1 MNWFQFTRLIR
12 SIYGRQK
19 TLPDLEWIQRL
30 GLLAVKLGQVHAL
43 RIDFLDREKCQ
54 HLTKLY
60 RQNSALAP
68 EDFLKLLA
76 AVAPEN
82 FTTNFERIEEKALAS
97 ASVGQVH
104 RAWLKDSSPVVIKAI
119 KRDVRRQF
127 IADVASLR
135 NLFRLATF
143 VYPPLRRVGD
153 PVAILGDIE
162 EYTLSELDLRHE
174 VEGQQILRDLF
185 EEHQKRFDLSSL
197 RFARVHENLCNEN
210 VMVSEFVAGKT
221 FDELI
226 EAGEL
231 PYTQLIELFRIH
243 GYFMFC
249 IGTFHGDLHPGN
261 VILADGKICFVDTG
275 YIGHVGDKIRRG
287 LFEFFSALS
296 AFEYPRCAAGLNR
309 MSEVEIS
316 GAAYTDF
323 EKKFLELYADFTDT
337 TVAQMS
343 LTKKMMQTIKLG
355 VLCGMRFEKGI
366 FAIIRSLMYMDGMVL
381 RCKPDAVLM
390 RDLRPF
396 IVEAEKMV

>member
-1 MNWFQFTRLIR
+1 M
-12 SIYGRQK
+12 
-19 TLPDLEWIQRL
+19 
-30 GLLAVKLGQVHAL
+30 
-43 RIDFLDREKCQ
+43 
-54 HLTKLY
+54 
-60 RQNSALAP
+60 
-68 EDFLKLLA
+68 
-76 AVAPEN
+76 
-82 FTTNFERIEEKALAS
+82 
-97 ASVGQVH
+97 
-104 RAWLKDSSPVVIKAI
+104 VIKAI

-135 NLFRLATF
+135 NLFRLATT

-174 VEGQQILRDLF
+174 VEGQQILL
-185 EEHQKRFDLSSL
+185 EIYHEHKTRFDLSSL
-197 RFARVHENLCNEN
+197 RFARVHEKLCNEN
-210 VMVSEFVAGKT
+210 VMVSEFVTGKT

-231 PYTQLIELFRIH
+231 PYAQLIELFRIH
-243 GYFMFC
+243 GYYMFC
-249 IGTFHGDLHPGN
+249 VGTFHGDLHPGN
-261 VILADGKICFVDTG
+261 VILADSKICFVDTG
-275 YIGHVGDKIRRG
+275 YVGRVGNKIRRG

-296 AFEYPRCAAGLNR
+296 VFDYPRCAAGLNR
-309 MSEVEIS
+309 MSEIEIS
-316 GAAYTDF
+316 AAAYAAY

-355 VLCGMRFEKGI
+355 VLCGMHFEKGI

-396 IVEAEKMV
+396 IAEAEKMV